1 MTDGHRDIS
10 AAERKLKWDEEY
22 VQTDQGKVSLK
33 ETLPS
38 MISEGRDTII

>member
-33 ETLPS
+33 ETKL
-38 MISEGRDTII
+38 E